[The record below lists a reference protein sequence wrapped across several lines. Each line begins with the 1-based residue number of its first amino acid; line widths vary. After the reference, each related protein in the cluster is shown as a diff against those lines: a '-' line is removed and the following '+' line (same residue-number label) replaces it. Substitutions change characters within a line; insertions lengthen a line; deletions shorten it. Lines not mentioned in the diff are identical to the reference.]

1 MKCTSRAAARRATS
15 TSDISCA
22 CHWTVNEAVAKNVG
36 RMWGSAY
43 SVMPAAIM
51 VRDDS
56 PIRKP
61 ADLAGVEIGVGYRS
75 GSHYTTIQALEP
87 FLGRDD
93 IKLKFGGMPWA
104 RVDAA
109 LDGDVPA
116 TTVWGPALYVCE
128 QLGMRK
134 IVDASFMGA
143 FMIPP
148 LTPVED
154 IERYFRALK
163 RAQLDIDLA
172 PEQYKPLFAKELP
185 PRYRDRVDVRLF
197 GPGERVV
204 FLPYSRE
211 SFESTQRWIHE
222 RDIFESAG
230 ASDYRVG
237 RHHVR
242 GYWLTDD
249 VQQPVVLTLDPPH
262 RAITLPRK
270 SSTQISRSK
279 KMLSFNASSGSSAV
293 DQHFPQRHIPG
304 HSEALDF
311 FLDLIDD
318 RRLDRFS

>member
-1 MKCTSRAAARRATS
+1 MSEFIIRPHGRLHDWVADEQGYFREEGLRYQLVGDEERENRAKDVDPITGALRDVRSGAFEMYEQGGGSKGATR
-15 TSDISCA
+15 SDVSCA
-22 CHWTVNEAVAKNVG
+22 CHWTVNEAAAKNSG
-36 RMWGSAY
+36 RMWGNAY
-43 SVMPAAIM
+43 SIMPAAVM
-51 VRDDS
+51 VRNDS
-56 PIRKP
+56 PVRRP
-61 ADLAGVEIGVGYRS
+61 EDLAGLEIGVGYRS

-87 FLGRDD
+87 FLKREE

-134 IVDASFMGA
+134 VVDATFMGA

-148 LTPVED
+148 DTPSED

-172 PEQYKPLFAKELP
+172 SEQHKHHFAREIP

-222 RDIFESAG
+222 RDIFESAPTC
-230 ASDYRVG
+230 DY
-237 RHHVR
+237 
-242 GYWLTDD
+242 
-249 VQQPVVLTLDPPH
+249 Q
-262 RAITLPRK
+262 A
-270 SSTQISRSK
+270 
-279 KMLSFNASSGSSAV
+279 AV
-293 DQHFPQRHIPG
+293 IV
-304 HSEALDF
+304 
-311 FLDLIDD
+311 
-318 RRLDRFS
+318 